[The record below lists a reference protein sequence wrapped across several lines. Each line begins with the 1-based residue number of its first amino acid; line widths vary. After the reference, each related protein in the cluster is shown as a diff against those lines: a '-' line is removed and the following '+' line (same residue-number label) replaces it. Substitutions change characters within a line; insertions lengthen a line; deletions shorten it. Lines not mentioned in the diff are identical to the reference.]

1 MSEKPT
7 FDPTKRYT
15 WGPQDQ
21 FTLSGDQFGLI
32 LNALRGV
39 ISTPEASRIL
49 LAAEAANAIDG
60 VMAKAVEDGIVKE
73 APEEPQL
80 HSLPKE

>member
-15 WGPQDQ
+15 WGPTDE
-21 FTLSGDQFGLI
+21 FVLTGDQFGLI
-32 LNALRGV
+32 LNAIRGV

-49 LAAEAANAIDG
+49 LAAQASEMIDE
-60 VMAKAVEDGIVKE
+60 VMAKAVEAGVVVE
-73 APEEPQL
+73 APEA
-80 HSLPKE
+80 PKQ

>member
-32 LNALRGV
+32 LNALRG
-39 ISTPEASRIL
+39 IITTPEASRIL